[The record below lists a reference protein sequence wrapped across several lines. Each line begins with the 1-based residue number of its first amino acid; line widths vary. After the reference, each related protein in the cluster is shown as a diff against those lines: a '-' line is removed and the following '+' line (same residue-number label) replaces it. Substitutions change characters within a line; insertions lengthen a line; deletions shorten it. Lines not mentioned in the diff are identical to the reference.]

1 MHKLRTNLHVDCIIF
16 MCGTSSNYG
25 IVLHDNFNWHLFQ
38 CSLNKTKLVGQWRHL
53 LDSLN
58 DIRVLLLK
66 ILRLGDFIIQVE
78 EMVLLV
84 KDWLIIDYKT
94 ILRMG

>member
-1 MHKLRTNLHVDCIIF
+1 
-16 MCGTSSNYG
+16 MCGTSTNYG

-38 CSLNKTKLVGQWRHL
+38 CSLNKTKLVGKWRHL

>member
-1 MHKLRTNLHVDCIIF
+1 MHVDCIIF
-16 MCGTSSNYG
+16 VGGTSTYNG

-58 DIRVLLLK
+58 DSRVLLLK
-66 ILRLGDFIIQVE
+66 NLWFGDFIIQVK
-78 EMVLLV
+78 EMMLLAI
-84 KDWLIIDYKT
+84 DWLFIDYKT
-94 ILRMG
+94 ILRM